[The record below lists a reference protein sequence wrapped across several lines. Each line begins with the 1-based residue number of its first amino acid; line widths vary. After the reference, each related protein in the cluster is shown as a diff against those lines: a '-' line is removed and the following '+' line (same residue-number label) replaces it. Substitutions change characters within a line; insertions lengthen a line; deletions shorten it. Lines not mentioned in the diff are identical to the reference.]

1 MSLLV
6 HREHHHIID
15 LPAVGVIVRS
25 AVKHLLEA
33 VAVPVLLFYL
43 LMTHAGLTWAIVA
56 SLLWSFTAI
65 GRRIVT
71 RQRVPAILVLGTLLF
86 CLRSA
91 IAIASHSAFIY
102 FLQPT
107 LATYATAAVFL
118 VSVPLGKPLT
128 ERLAHDFCPLPDSFA
143 GHAYV
148 RRFFERLSLMWA
160 LVYITNATAT
170 LVLLLTQSVGSFML
184 IKSVASP
191 VLTGTAIVTS
201 YLWFRRTMRDE
212 NVVLRWGHR
221 DSSHVPVPAPA
232 TSAPVG

>member
-1 MSLLV
+1 V
-6 HREHHHIID
+6 R
-15 LPAVGVIVRS
+15 VIVRL
-25 AVKHLLEA
+25 AAKHLLEA
-33 VAVPVLLFYL
+33 VAIPMVLFYE
-43 LMTHAGLTWAIVA
+43 LMTHTGLTWAIVA
-56 SLLWSFTAI
+56 ALLWSFTAI

-71 RQRVPAILVLGTLLF
+71 HQRVPAILVLGTILF
-86 CLRSA
+86 IVRSA
-91 IAIASHSAFIY
+91 IAMAAHSAFIY

-128 ERLAHDFCPLPDSFA
+128 ERLAHDFCPLPDNFS
-143 GHAYV
+143 GHAFV

-191 VLTGTAIVTS
+191 ILTGTAIVTS

-212 NVVLRWGHR
+212 KVVLRWGHVEAPPVP
-221 DSSHVPVPAPA
+221 VPVPAA
-232 TSAPVG
+232 ASAPIG